1 MIIAEIKDDFLLV
14 AQISFIMGC
23 VYNIKQEYKSAIYFH
38 KKHLNLAE
46 QCQDSKGRRRAYYI
60 LSHLYDKIN
69 RYDKGKKYFNLHTT
83 LSREVENKNFIYF
96 LFIYFIKIEESNE
109 IKSGSK
115 NNLNKVNL

>member
-23 VYNIKQEYKSAIYFH
+23 VYNIKHEYKSAIYFH
-38 KKHLNLAE
+38 KKHINLAE

-83 LSREVENKNFIYF
+83 LSREVENKLYLFFFIY
-96 LFIYFIKIEESNE
+96 LFY
-109 IKSGSK
+109 
-115 NNLNKVNL
+115 

>member
-1 MIIAEIKDDFLLV
+1 MTIAEIKDDFLLV

-46 QCQDSKGRRRAYYI
+46 QSQDSKGRCRAYYI

-69 RYDKGKKYFNLHTT
+69 QYDKGKKYFNLYTT
-83 LSREVENKNFIYF
+83 LSREVEKTNFCLFFIY
-96 LFIYFIKIEESNE
+96 LFY
-109 IKSGSK
+109 
-115 NNLNKVNL
+115 